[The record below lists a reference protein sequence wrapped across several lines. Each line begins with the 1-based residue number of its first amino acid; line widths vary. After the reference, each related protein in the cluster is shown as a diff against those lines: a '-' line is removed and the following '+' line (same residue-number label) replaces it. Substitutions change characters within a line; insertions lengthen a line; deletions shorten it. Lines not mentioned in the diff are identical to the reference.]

1 MLSEIAVE
9 TRIYNINFL
18 KFILINITKNNKE
31 NNKNSTECNIPNKQ
45 QE

>member
-9 TRIYNINFL
+9 TRIYNICFL
-18 KFILINITKNNKE
+18 KFILIKITKNNKE